1 MKFSLTGRI
10 VNKQD
15 YLAILLDNGQE
26 QLNSLRRKKVTNP
39 LNKRLLERHPNC
51 QGLGNRCKGTST
63 AMALGFISKAIQNP
77 GIQIDIF
84 DHEEGPRMQQFM
96 ARLVEDTI
104 NKLGLDFMTIRRK
117 ADGNFTLTFGE

>member
-1 MKFSLTGRI
+1 
-10 VNKQD
+10 
-15 YLAILLDNGQE
+15 
-26 QLNSLRRKKVTNP
+26 
-39 LNKRLLERHPNC
+39 
-51 QGLGNRCKGTST
+51 
-63 AMALGFISKAIQNP
+63 MALGFISKAIQNP